1 MTTDHEAA
9 KKWAEETWNTLKN
22 IVLDDVTEADAIEY
36 RNAARAYLDL
46 LALLKRKS
54 AALEEARRALRFVC
68 HECDVD
74 DVRTRPACWDALARI
89 ESLEQGKT
97 DA

>member
-1 MTTDHEAA
+1 MKPDHEAA

-46 LALLKRKS
+46 LAQRD
-54 AALEEARRALRFVC
+54 E
-68 HECDVD
+68 
-74 DVRTRPACWDALARI
+74 ALALLRRVANW
-89 ESLEQGKT
+89 EHSSEPMHAVMGAARAFLAKT
-97 DA
+97 KGSQ